1 MDTRSLVV
9 VKHNK
14 VIEACYQLTLSEQR
28 ILLACIAQI
37 DSKAELIGQY
47 MFEVTV
53 SQIED
58 LAEIENSYRDVRE
71 ASERLLKRIIK
82 IDKPDPDKPNLEY
95 TLTHWVDSCDYY
107 PKEGKVVLAF
117 SRPIIPYLSQLSHN
131 FTKYKIKN
139 VAKMKSTYSIRLYEW
154 LCQWLSVGDREIGVD
169 WLKTQWQLSD
179 KYQRMSDLKKWV
191 IDVAVEEINEHSN
204 LWVTYSQRKSGRTVT
219 HFQFKFGLKNPPKE
233 KQQLTEEEINQQA
246 RPGESRAAV
255 IARLTGSPLS
265 DIAKP
270 GETVAQVLER
280 KRNLADIKKTL
291 R

>member
-1 MDTRSLVV
+1 MNTRSLVV

-37 DSKAELIGQY
+37 DSKAELIEQY
-47 MFEVTV
+47 TFAVTV

-58 LAEIENSYRDVRE
+58 LAEIENAYRDVRE

-107 PKEGKVVLAF
+107 PKEGKVILAF

-154 LCQWLSVGDREIGVD
+154 LCQWLSVGDREIRVD

-219 HFQFKFGLKNPPKE
+219 HFQFKFGLKNPPQE
-233 KQQLTEEEINQQA
+233 KQQLTEAEINQQA
-246 RPGESRAAV
+246 RPGESRAVV
-255 IARLTGSPLS
+255 IARLTGV
-265 DIAKP
+265 
-270 GETVAQVLER
+270 TVIGHRQARPNCCADAGAQ
-280 KRNLADIKKTL
+280 KKFGGY
-291 R
+291 

>member
-47 MFEVTV
+47 TFEVTV

-191 IDVAVEEINEHSN
+191 IDVAVEEVNEHSN

-233 KQQLTEEEINQQA
+233 KQQLTEEEINRQA

-255 IARLTGSPLS
+255 IARLAGSPLS

-280 KRNLADIKKTL
+280 KRNFADKKTL